1 MNLDLLV
8 PGIVG
13 AMVGVVG
20 WLLVGLYIQRRQ
32 FVRQARNAGRAVYFE
47 LDMNRLNVD
56 LALEYG
62 AFTPLGRSSFERL
75 LPELAT
81 WLEPDEL
88 RTIVAAY
95 VAHAGYDQAGS
106 DTDLPVDV
114 RRQALTGIM
123 AAQRRAIDLLR
134 RRVFSAAEVR
144 RLDTALVQPPDAP
157 ILDA

>member
-1 MNLDLLV
+1 MNLELLV

-13 AMVGVVG
+13 AIVGVVG
-20 WLLVGLYIQRRQ
+20 WLLVGLHIQRRQ
-32 FVRQARNAGRAVYFE
+32 FVRQAKNAGRAVYFE

-95 VAHAGYDQAGS
+95 MAHAGYDQAGS
-106 DTDLPVDV
+106 DSDLPIDV

-123 AAQRRAIDLLR
+123 AAQRRAIELLGR
-134 RRVFSAAEVR
+134 RAFSAAEMR
-144 RLDTALVQPPDAP
+144 GLERSRARSGDAA
-157 ILDA
+157 IIDA

>member
-13 AMVGVVG
+13 AIVGVVG
-20 WLLVGLYIQRRQ
+20 WLLVGLYIQRRL

-47 LDMNRLNVD
+47 LDMNRLKVD

-81 WLEPDEL
+81 WLDPDEL

-95 VAHAGYDQAGS
+95 MAHAGYDQAGS
-106 DTDLPVDV
+106 DTDLPADV

-123 AAQRRAIDLLR
+123 AAQRRAIELLR
-134 RRVFSAAEVR
+134 RRAFSAAEVR